1 MSEKP
6 LILIIH
12 QLQSQG
18 QQLAKLIDAQFS
30 TMVLSNVAEAIS
42 LFKIVGYKTK
52 VVLIHNKLSM
62 PITTLLTE
70 LKHINNSPEYI
81 ALSDQENL
89 QEAVELMKLGAF
101 DYIPS
106 PIKKWNLLKKISLA
120 VESID
125 YTKKLK
131 ELTQRIV
138 IEQSNMELKWSN
150 TNHAFNSKRIQGEIV
165 TTSELMK
172 QGISSQLSDD
182 LNQKLMG
189 IIKAENKSQH
199 TVSLI
204 VEDDDSIR
212 QALHTLLK
220 DKFTIFTAATG
231 KE

>member
-62 PITTLLTE
+62 PITALLTE

-106 PIKKWNLLKKISLA
+106 PIKKWNLLKKISL
-120 VESID
+120 D
-125 YTKKLK
+125 YY
-131 ELTQRIV
+131 
-138 IEQSNMELKWSN
+138 
-150 TNHAFNSKRIQGEIV
+150 
-165 TTSELMK
+165 
-172 QGISSQLSDD
+172 
-182 LNQKLMG
+182 
-189 IIKAENKSQH
+189 
-199 TVSLI
+199 
-204 VEDDDSIR
+204 
-212 QALHTLLK
+212 
-220 DKFTIFTAATG
+220 
-231 KE
+231 